1 MRFFLT
7 FMISFQ
13 LMASS
18 QASELGEK
26 KPFTVSRHLYSVMS
40 FFESRDFEATLRKEI
55 LRTEKEG
62 FTYLQQIYKPTFK
75 ETQTGQWEYRAQGNT
90 ISFSSEDIFQG
101 QILINGKALSFKDVP
116 LNELERRA
124 EKLLVTKTS
133 FLEKVLYQTIGID
146 KAQACELVCAAVI
159 VVIVAAVIGTA
170 VYQLMVKPEKIVKRL
185 NEMKKKLERDA
196 NTCEEAGND
205 QSKYMQTFDLANSI
219 GNRSALGSV
228 TSSSEALEY
237 SIKKQLESGNRNND
251 DCYQIMHEVGKKVDV
266 NIPVP
271 SQRQIQMREIAGTRL
286 QNEKVDVANAAF
298 NLCESYNKLG
308 SCMENFVS
316 AHVNDSD
323 INTFKESATPSH
335 YRYQRRIQSGSRQ

>member
-1 MRFFLT
+1 MRFFITL
-7 FMISFQ
+7 MISFQ

-18 QASELGEK
+18 IAADLGEK
-26 KPFTVSRHLYSVMS
+26 KPFTAHRHLYSTMS
-40 FFESRDFEATLRKEI
+40 AVEARDFEETLRKEI
-55 LRTEKEG
+55 LRTQKEG
-62 FTYLQQIYKPTFK
+62 FTYLKQTYKPTFK
-75 ETQTGQWEYRAQGNT
+75 ETEPGKWEYKAQGNF
-90 ISFSSEDIFQG
+90 ISFTSADIYQG
-101 QILINGKALSFKDVP
+101 QILINGKPLKFKGVP
-116 LNELERRA
+116 LSDLEKKA

-133 FLEKVLYQTIGID
+133 FLEKVFKNTLGIEE
-146 KAQACELVCAAVI
+146 AQACELICAAVV

-185 NEMKKKLERDA
+185 NEMKKKLETDA

-228 TSSSEALEY
+228 SSSSEALEY
-237 SIKKQLESGNRNND
+237 AIKKQLESGNRNNE

-266 NIPVP
+266 EIPIP
-271 SQRQIQMREIAGTRL
+271 SQRQIQMRELAGARL

-335 YRYQRRIQSGSRQ
+335 WRYQRRIQSGSRQ

>member
-7 FMISFQ
+7 LMISFQ

-18 QASELGEK
+18 MAAELGEK
-26 KPFTVSRHLYSVMS
+26 KPFTVSRHLYSTMS
-40 FFESRDFEATLRKEI
+40 LVEAREFEATLRKEI
-55 LRTEKEG
+55 QRTQKEG
-62 FTYLQQIYKPTFK
+62 FTYLKQNYKPTFK
-75 ETQTGQWEYRAQGNT
+75 ETETGRWEYQAQGNT
-90 ISFSSEDIFQG
+90 ISFTSADIYQG
-101 QILINGKALSFKDVP
+101 QILINGKAFPFKGVP
-116 LNELERRA
+116 LKELEKKA

-133 FLEKVLYQTIGID
+133 FLEKVFYQTVGID
-146 KAQACELVCAAVI
+146 EAQACELVCAAVI

-185 NEMKKKLERDA
+185 NEMKKKLESDA

-237 SIKKQLESGNRNND
+237 SIKKQLESGNRSND

-271 SQRQIQMREIAGTRL
+271 SQRQIQMRELAGARL

-335 YRYQRRIQSGSRQ
+335 WRYQRKIQSGSRQ